1 MTLERRE
8 YLPETIEP
16 NSDEGPNSLE
26 KHGREVRDLFE
37 STLGLDQTAREIQI
51 RNSDAAPGV
60 MAEVRSLL
68 GQLDA
73 TEQADPG
80 DASWANDPRL
90 DQTVIGQERAWRLIR
105 VLGEGGSGRVY
116 EGHDEDGGPS
126 VAIKMLDAAN
136 ANPMR
141 LARFRDELRALQAVN
156 HPGVIGEIDADLEVS
171 PRDHCAIEPWIATE
185 LIPNARSITE
195 FTLDLPEG
203 PDRIEAIIDLLVQ
216 LTDAVNAAHHAGIV
230 HRDLKPSNVLVAT
243 GGRLRIIDFGIA
255 SLQDTAGE
263 PPPLAMRQTRDGDLL
278 GTPAYMAPEQVD
290 ASLGPIKPATDVY
303 TIGVIAFRILADR
316 LPYAI
321 GDTLLSAAQAIRYVP
336 PSDLRRLNPLVPV
349 DISDLIE
356 RCLQK
361 SPADRPSGDE
371 LISGLRRDPPQPIS
385 IGKAER
391 ENGRWFR
398 VTAITAGITAL
409 FFGVSMFAPSM
420 MKRDTTVTKKFDPI
434 TSGTSIPNGAGDSDM
449 RWKTVSGGILA
460 GAFLTGTACGQD
472 AIQWQTNAGG
482 NGHWYQLDP
491 TAGINWTDSRSRALA
506 RGGDLASIE
515 SAEENS
521 ILAGPVLGDFQID
534 GDNQVWLG
542 GRKSDSWEWVD
553 GTEFNFTSWDCPGAG
568 SPCQPDNTGTAMAAV
583 RSFDQ
588 VLYWNDIYDTPSYA
602 AGFFIEWSAD
612 CNGDGIVDYGQILDG
627 TFTDVNQNGV
637 PDCCDAGQACD
648 IVLHVPGDYATISAA
663 IDAAADGATIRIAS
677 GTYT

>member
-1 MTLERRE
+1 
-8 YLPETIEP
+8 
-16 NSDEGPNSLE
+16 
-26 KHGREVRDLFE
+26 
-37 STLGLDQTAREIQI
+37 
-51 RNSDAAPGV
+51 
-60 MAEVRSLL
+60 
-68 GQLDA
+68 
-73 TEQADPG
+73 
-80 DASWANDPRL
+80 
-90 DQTVIGQERAWRLIR
+90 
-105 VLGEGGSGRVY
+105 
-116 EGHDEDGGPS
+116 
-126 VAIKMLDAAN
+126 
-136 ANPMR
+136 
-141 LARFRDELRALQAVN
+141 
-156 HPGVIGEIDADLEVS
+156 
-171 PRDHCAIEPWIATE
+171 
-185 LIPNARSITE
+185 
-195 FTLDLPEG
+195 
-203 PDRIEAIIDLLVQ
+203 
-216 LTDAVNAAHHAGIV
+216 
-230 HRDLKPSNVLVAT
+230 
-243 GGRLRIIDFGIA
+243 
-255 SLQDTAGE
+255 
-263 PPPLAMRQTRDGDLL
+263 
-278 GTPAYMAPEQVD
+278 
-290 ASLGPIKPATDVY
+290 
-303 TIGVIAFRILADR
+303 
-316 LPYAI
+316 
-321 GDTLLSAAQAIRYVP
+321 
-336 PSDLRRLNPLVPV
+336 
-349 DISDLIE
+349 
-356 RCLQK
+356 
-361 SPADRPSGDE
+361 
-371 LISGLRRDPPQPIS
+371 
-385 IGKAER
+385 
-391 ENGRWFR
+391 
-398 VTAITAGITAL
+398 
-409 FFGVSMFAPSM
+409 M
-420 MKRDTTVTKKFDPI
+420 MKRDTTVTKQFDPI

-677 GTYT
+677 GTYTEEIHLPLDRSLEIIGDPNGSGTRLQGGRFQRLLDGKIPVTGDLVVEDIEFISYSNSRDLWLIGTADHPVRFSRCAVRSSAGFQFENAILEDCEFTANNDQNWGPLIAVEIVMRRCRIADSSSYNSGGVHMWEGDNLIEDCVFEYNSASRIGAVSIWGGTGTNIVRRNIFRGNTGNDSDAIGGWYTAVIEVHDNAFVGGSPAIRSTIDGGGGYNIIGGNTVCQGVLTSGPWEDAGGNTTLATCTEEDCDGDGGIDWITTTIGVVADENGDLIPDGCQTPRCIGDLNDDGLVGPPDLGILLAVWGTDGGGISDADIDGNGIVDASDLGPLLGAWGVCP